1 MIIESRGGAVL
12 GAVTILKEDY
22 FPGMKSSRLPQLLP
36 GGAVVFRS
44 LLSYAVPLCCVLY
57 FLLCSV
63 SFCWICWELGQSTS
77 CHEEQQAATAAAR
90 WV

>member
-36 GGAVVFRS
+36 GGAACCCLAGSCWLMLV
-44 LLSYAVPLCCVLY
+44 LLLHAVKPSNCG
-57 FLLCSV
+57 S
-63 SFCWICWELGQSTS
+63 WLGM
-77 CHEEQQAATAAAR
+77 
-90 WV
+90 